1 MSADDL
7 VIRSGHVVTMDPE
20 LGDIPDGDVLVAGGR
35 IAAVGTRLDAPGP
48 QEIDARGMI
57 VAPGLVDTHWHMWNT
72 LLRSMSGGMPG
83 EDGPAG
89 YFPVTARLG
98 RAFTDGDIYQ
108 GTLLACAEAINSG
121 ITTVHD
127 WCHNVRGPAHAEA
140 GLRALAESGL
150 RARFSYGYAA
160 GQPNNQAMDTGGDEN
175 WRLHDVDVDSMQ
187 RRDLTPFGNVQTELI
202 AGDKKFPTEILVGLN
217 RDNPELHDV
226 YRLNLTT
233 GDLVKE
239 VENPG
244 FVGWV
249 ADSELVIRS
258 GIAPQPDGG
267 LVVMIRD
274 GAGDAW
280 RPLLT
285 ISAEDALTSEPVA
298 FSEDGRSL
306 LAISSVGADTG
317 RLVRIDLAT
326 GAEQVLAEDPE
337 ADVAGIRLHPDT
349 REPQVVTFLKDRMEY
364 RVLDPAIEPDLA
376 AIRALHPGDPSFS
389 DHDDA
394 DETWLVA
401 FNTDAGPVSYYS
413 YDRRTR
419 TAEFLFD
426 SRPELAKYELA
437 PMEPFSFTARDG
449 LTIHGYATFPPGA
462 DRRNLPAVLNV
473 HGGPWARDAWGFDPE
488 AQWLANR
495 GYLCVQVNFRGSTG
509 YGKAFVNAGDREWGG
524 RMQDDLSDAVA
535 YVTGQA
541 PDSPHWADPGRV
553 AIYGGSYGGYASLAG
568 AAFTPELFRCA
579 VDIVG
584 PSNLKTL
591 IETIPP
597 YWAPMIAQFH
607 NRVGDPG
614 QDADFLWSRSP
625 LSRAADIRIPLLIA
639 QGANDPRVKQAESE
653 QIVAALE
660 NAGIE
665 HEYLLF
671 PDEGHG
677 FAKPENRLR
686 FYAAAERFLA
696 HHLGG
701 RAED

>member
-1 MSADDL
+1 M
-7 VIRSGHVVTMDPE
+7 T
-20 LGDIPDGDVLVAGGR
+20 GGR
-35 IAAVGTRLDAPGP
+35 CWPSPPRSRGPWPRSRSARTACRCWPSARWARTRAGWCGSTWPAARNRCWPGTRRRMWPTSGCTRTPASRRSSRSSRTGWSTGCWTRPSALTWPRSAPCIPATRRSATTTTRTRRGWWRSTPTLARCPTTATTGGP
-48 QEIDARGMI
+48 
-57 VAPGLVDTHWHMWNT
+57 
-72 LLRSMSGGMPG
+72 
-83 EDGPAG
+83 GPAG
-89 YFPVTARLG
+89 SWSTARPSWT
-98 RAFTDGDIYQ
+98 R
-108 GTLLACAEAINSG
+108 
-121 ITTVHD
+121 
-127 WCHNVRGPAHAEA
+127 
-140 GLRALAESGL
+140 
-150 RARFSYGYAA
+150 
-160 GQPNNQAMDTGGDEN
+160 TGG
-175 WRLHDVDVDSMQ
+175 
-187 RRDLTPFGNVQTELI
+187 
-202 AGDKKFPTEILVGLN
+202 
-217 RDNPELHDV
+217 
-226 YRLNLTT
+226 
-233 GDLVKE
+233 
-239 VENPG
+239 
-244 FVGWV
+244 
-249 ADSELVIRS
+249 
-258 GIAPQPDGG
+258 
-267 LVVMIRD
+267 
-274 GAGDAW
+274 
-280 RPLLT
+280 
-285 ISAEDALTSEPVA
+285 
-298 FSEDGRSL
+298 
-306 LAISSVGADTG
+306 
-317 RLVRIDLAT
+317 
-326 GAEQVLAEDPE
+326 
-337 ADVAGIRLHPDT
+337 
-349 REPQVVTFLKDRMEY
+349 
-364 RVLDPAIEPDLA
+364 
-376 AIRALHPGDPSFS
+376 
-389 DHDDA
+389 
-394 DETWLVA
+394 
-401 FNTDAGPVSYYS
+401 
-413 YDRRTR
+413 
-419 TAEFLFD
+419 FLFD
-426 SRPELAKYELA
+426 SRPELARYELA

-462 DRRNLPAVLNV
+462 GRENLPMVLDV

-541 PDSPHWADPGRV
+541 PGGQHWADPARV

-614 QDADFLWSRSP
+614 KDADFLWSRSP
-625 LSRAADIRIPLLIA
+625 LSRAADIAIPLLIA

-701 RAED
+701 RAEE